1 MTTPSYFP
9 VFWRDERM
17 PFVELRKVTDGRQVC
32 YALHSHPHWSL
43 GAIISGKSTFRYRD
57 NSFPVSAGDLV
68 VMNPEW
74 AHACN
79 PIDDHPWSYLMM
91 YIDTQWLTN
100 LRFQAG
106 LLPTPD
112 WQDLHTAVLSDTRW
126 FGRYCHLADC
136 LLDTQ
141 FAVTDKQRELEAF
154 LLDLMHELATQPI
167 TQQPATADVLTQ
179 LARYIDQH
187 ATEDVSLETLCALSG
202 FSEGHLIRYFKQAF
216 GFTPHAYL
224 VNRRVQLGQS
234 ELKQGTPIAEAALN
248 AGFADQPHFQRA
260 FKLRVAATPNQ
271 YRLGSAN
278 KKIHA
283 ADSK

>member
-1 MTTPSYFP
+1 MTTPPFSP
-9 VFWRDERM
+9 VFWRDKRM
-17 PFVELRKVTDGRQVC
+17 PFVELRKVADGRHVC

-43 GAIISGKSTFRYRD
+43 GAITNGKSTFRYRD
-57 NSFPVSAGDLV
+57 DSFAVSAGDLV

-79 PIDDHPWSYLMM
+79 SIDNHPWSYLMM
-91 YIDTQWLTN
+91 YVDTQWLTN

-106 LLPTPD
+106 LLPTPV
-112 WQDLHTAVLSDTRW
+112 WLDLHTAVLSDNRW
-126 FGRYCHLADC
+126 FDRYCYLADC

-141 FAVTDKQRELEAF
+141 SAVTDKQRELEAF
-154 LLDLMHELATQPI
+154 LSGLMHELATQPI
-167 TQQPATADVLTQ
+167 NQQPATADVLTQ
-179 LARYIDQH
+179 LSRYMDQH
-187 ATEDVSLETLCALSG
+187 ATEDVSLETLCAFSG
-202 FSEGHLIRYFKQAF
+202 FSEGHLIRSFKQAF

-234 ELKQGTPIAEAALN
+234 QLKKGTPIAEAALN
-248 AGFADQPHFQRA
+248 AGFSDQPHFQRA
-260 FKLRVAATPNQ
+260 FKRRVAATPNQ

-278 KKIHA
+278 EKIHA

>member
-1 MTTPSYFP
+1 MIASSFSPI
-9 VFWRDERM
+9 FWRDERM
-17 PFVELRKVTDGRQVC
+17 PHVELRKVADGRQAC

-43 GAIISGKSTFRYRD
+43 GAITSGASTFRYRD
-57 NSFPVSAGDLV
+57 NHFPVSAGDLV
-68 VMNPEW
+68 TMNPEW

-79 PIDDHPWSYLMM
+79 PIDNRPWSYLMM
-91 YIDTQWLTN
+91 YVDTQWLTN

-106 LLPTPD
+106 LLPTPA
-112 WQDLHTAVLSDTRW
+112 WQDLHTAVLSDSRW
-126 FGRYCHLADC
+126 FDRYCHLADC

-141 FAVTDKQRELEAF
+141 SAVTDKQRELDTF
-154 LLDLMHELATQPI
+154 LSGLMHELATQPI
-167 TQQPATADVLTQ
+167 NQQPATADVLTQ

-187 ATEDVSLETLCALSG
+187 ATEDVSLETLCALSSL
-202 FSEGHLIRYFKQAF
+202 SEGHLIRSFKQAF

-234 ELKQGTPIAEAALN
+234 QLKQGTPIAEAALN

-278 KKIHA
+278 EKIHA
-283 ADSK
+283 AGSK

>member
-1 MTTPSYFP
+1 MTTPSYSP

-17 PFVELRKVTDGRQVC
+17 PFVELRKVADGRQVC

-43 GAIISGKSTFRYRD
+43 GAITSGKSTFLYRND
-57 NSFPVSAGDLV
+57 SFVVSAGDLV

-79 PIDDHPWSYLMM
+79 PLDDHPWSYLMM

-100 LRFQAG
+100 RRFQAG
-106 LLPTPD
+106 LLPTQA
-112 WQDLHTAVLSDTRW
+112 WQDLNTAVLSDKRW
-126 FGRYCHLADC
+126 FDRYCHLADC

-141 FAVTDKQRELEAF
+141 SAVTDKQRELEEF
-154 LLDLMHELATQPI
+154 LSDLMHELATQPI

-179 LARYIDQH
+179 LVRYIDQH
-187 ATEDVSLETLCALSG
+187 ATEDVSLETLCKLSG
-202 FSEGHLIRYFKQAF
+202 FSEGHLIRYFKKAF

-234 ELKQGTPIAEAALN
+234 ELKQGSPIAVAALN

-260 FKLRVAATPNQ
+260 FKRRVAATPKQ

-278 KKIHA
+278 
-283 ADSK
+283 

>member
-1 MTTPSYFP
+1 MTTPPFSP
-9 VFWRDERM
+9 VFWRDKRI
-17 PFVELRKVTDGRQVC
+17 PFVELRKVADGRHVC

-43 GAIISGKSTFRYRD
+43 GAIINGKSTFRYRND
-57 NSFPVSAGDLV
+57 NFAVGAGDLV

-79 PIDDHPWSYLMM
+79 PIDNHSWSYLMM
-91 YIDTQWLTN
+91 YVDTQWLTN

-106 LLPTPD
+106 LLPTPV
-112 WQDLHTAVLSDTRW
+112 WLDLHTAVLSDNRW
-126 FGRYCHLADC
+126 FDRYCHLADC
-136 LLDTQ
+136 LLNTRS
-141 FAVTDKQRELEAF
+141 AVTNKQGELEAF
-154 LLDLMHELATQPI
+154 LSGLMHELATQPI
-167 TQQPATADVLTQ
+167 NQQPATADVLTQ
-179 LARYIDQH
+179 LSRYIDQY

-202 FSEGHLIRYFKQAF
+202 FSEGHLIRSFKQAF

-234 ELKQGTPIAEAALN
+234 QLKKGTPIAEVALN
-248 AGFADQPHFQRA
+248 AGFSDQPHFQRA
-260 FKLRVAATPNQ
+260 FKRRVAATPNQ

-278 KKIHA
+278 EKIHA